1 MSEQDR
7 YNSNQQTHSNNASIL
22 NGNDNSAPSAFWR
35 NPAFSSSNNVP
46 RMRPMES
53 PPPSQTLG
61 REDMFRRHEP
71 PVSSS
76 ASAVN
81 MTHRIPSY
89 SMPMSQAHPP
99 PPPPPTLP
107 RPSPM
112 AGYEQQ
118 PLPPPPPS
126 SSPSSSSQALQHTS
140 PPQQPIRHTSPNAS
154 SGRRTRIT
162 RACDTCRRKKI
173 KCDVD
178 TAFPCTTCKQ
188 YDWECT
194 FNDTAKKRGPPKGY
208 IESLETRLKKMEEL
222 LEQMQ
227 SGKPVKEEPS
237 SATSMERDTT
247 TAQHKRKRSQDESVA
262 SSRNAD
268 DKSEDLS
275 DGGNKVVRYHGS
287 SSGFYLMRNMLPNDV
302 KPSDHGISMQSVGS
316 DAFPSPSNTPAYRI
330 RKLNGFD
337 DDLMLVRDAMD
348 SESKVKDTDHIDNLV
363 PRKIMDTLIY
373 VYFDMVNATLP
384 IVNKQEYLDAYHGR
398 TQSPPS
404 SLLTYAICT
413 YACFMISSEHPVF
426 QECGMT
432 CDQVFHALIDR
443 ASQLIRR
450 DYLTSGISTIKALVI
465 LCSQPTYSTSSY
477 RNWILA
483 GMAVRMAQD
492 LGLHR
497 TLRNEEASKDHI
509 EARKR
514 LWYSVYVTDRWCCA
528 AMGRPLAI
536 ADSDCDVDL
545 PDPKG
550 TGHEDYNIF
559 VNFIKLSGILG
570 ELLRRIYS
578 PKAKAAGYK
587 GVLVEQTVAS
597 LQKMLDDWLEQLP
610 DDCKI
615 SADDLTEIHRD
626 PGRYARSKK
635 LEQGGPLTVCYHS
648 ITLLLHRPFIVLDE
662 QNDDGSQQENSLF
675 KQASRRCLD
684 AAKLT
689 IEIARV
695 VPAPSIARFG
705 WNFSVYAVFQATL
718 IHVYNCTS
726 TDASVSKEAHDY
738 VHVGKECLTALTRDI
753 PYGPPIIPFLEK
765 LIALLGADPSKRK
778 KEDEADQ
785 QQQQQQSN
793 LPSGNGNTNT
803 SFNTAT
809 TTGAATATATAMAS
823 SSAAPVQPSSNGSPM
838 SVQQI
843 VAESTEPPAQATW
856 QQLFSSAGTPF
867 TNDSTGFDLQA
878 WTNFLSGSQS
888 TDPLFFIP

>member
-1 MSEQDR
+1 MHHQVEEQELLVPAIRVDVKR
-7 YNSNQQTHSNNASIL
+7 SNATLTLLSHVPLANNTT
-22 NGNDNSAPSAFWR
+22 G
-35 NPAFSSSNNVP
+35 NVP
-46 RMRPMES
+46 LM
-53 PPPSQTLG
+53 
-61 REDMFRRHEP
+61 
-71 PVSSS
+71 
-76 ASAVN
+76 
-81 MTHRIPSY
+81 I
-89 SMPMSQAHPP
+89 
-99 PPPPPTLP
+99 LP
-107 RPSPM
+107 
-112 AGYEQQ
+112 
-118 PLPPPPPS
+118 
-126 SSPSSSSQALQHTS
+126 
-140 PPQQPIRHTSPNAS
+140 
-154 SGRRTRIT
+154 
-162 RACDTCRRKKI
+162 
-173 KCDVD
+173 
-178 TAFPCTTCKQ
+178 
-188 YDWECT
+188 
-194 FNDTAKKRGPPKGY
+194 KKRGPPKGY

-237 SATSMERDTT
+237 SSSTSSSTPMDTAT
-247 TAQHKRKRSQDESVA
+247 TAHKRKRSQDESVA
-262 SSRNAD
+262 SSSRTD
-268 DKSEDLS
+268 DKSDDLS

-287 SSGFYLMRNMLPNDV
+287 SSGFYLMRNMLPNDA
-302 KPSDHGISMQSVGS
+302 KPSDHGISMQPVGS
-316 DAFPSPSNTPAYRI
+316 DTFPTPKDTPAFRI

-348 SESKVKDTDHIDNLV
+348 SESKKAKDTERLEDLV
-363 PRKIMDTLIY
+363 PRKIMDTLIH
-373 VYFDMVNATLP
+373 VYFDMANATLP
-384 IVNKQEYLDAYHGR
+384 IVNKQEYLDAYHGQ

-404 SLLTYAICT
+404 SLLTAAICT

-426 QECGMT
+426 QECGMS

-550 TGHEDYNIF
+550 TGQEDYNIF

-587 GVLVEQTVAS
+587 GVVVEQTVAS

-610 DDCKI
+610 DDCRI
-615 SADDLTEIHRD
+615 SADDLVEIRRD
-626 PGRYARSKK
+626 PARFAHSKK

-662 QNDDGSQQENSLF
+662 QNDQGSQQENTLF
-675 KQASRRCLD
+675 KEASRRCLE

-726 TDASVSKEAHDY
+726 TDVNISKEANDY

-753 PYGPPIIPFLEK
+753 PYGPPIIHSWK
-765 LIALLGADPSKRK
+765 
-778 KEDEADQ
+778 
-785 QQQQQQSN
+785 N
-793 LPSGNGNTNT
+793 
-803 SFNTAT
+803 
-809 TTGAATATATAMAS
+809 
-823 SSAAPVQPSSNGSPM
+823 
-838 SVQQI
+838 
-843 VAESTEPPAQATW
+843 
-856 QQLFSSAGTPF
+856 
-867 TNDSTGFDLQA
+867 
-878 WTNFLSGSQS
+878 
-888 TDPLFFIP
+888 